1 MTLIEPAADRQS
13 TALAPDLRSLPDR
26 AARAWTERMAVR
38 PRADSTYAVTT
49 ESDSTY
55 LVDIAQHACS
65 CPDNRIRGEHCKH
78 LRRVA
83 IEITARRVAPP
94 GKQRAV
100 CDACGTVTFV
110 AADAGTP
117 HLCGNCRLET
127 GDIVRDRE
135 TDDSLVV
142 TAVTDT
148 PADDWTI
155 EATDETVADYDTND
169 GYPPDDL
176 VVLAT
181 YLSDAVSATEPRE
194 YAFPLSRLRR
204 AEDAE
209 LVGSKT
215 Q

>member
-1 MTLIEPAADRQS
+1 MTLIEPTADRQS

-26 AARAWTERMAVR
+26 AARAWTEHMAVR
-38 PRADSTYAVTT
+38 PRAGSTYAVTT

-55 LVDIAQHACS
+55 LVDIAQRTCS
-65 CPDNRIRGEHCKH
+65 CPDNRIRGERCKH

-94 GKQRAV
+94 GKERAT

-110 AADAGTP
+110 ATDAEAP

-127 GDIVRDRE
+127 GDIVQDRE
-135 TDDSLVV
+135 TGNRLVV
-142 TAVTDT
+142 VRV
-148 PADDWTI
+148 ADERASEWTI

-169 GYPPDDL
+169 GYPPDDP

-181 YLSDAVSATEPRE
+181 YLSDAVRTDDPRE
-194 YAFPLSRLRR
+194 YAFPRSRLRR
-204 AEDAE
+204 VEDAE
-209 LVGSKT
+209 LVAP
-215 Q
+215 

>member
-1 MTLIEPAADRQS
+1 MTLIEPTADRQS
-13 TALAPDLRSLPDR
+13 TALAPDPRSLPDR
-26 AARAWTERMAVR
+26 AARSWTERMAVR
-38 PRADSTYAVTT
+38 PRAGSTYAVTT

-55 LVDIAQHACS
+55 LVDIAQHTCS
-65 CPDNRIRGEHCKH
+65 CPDNRIRGERCKH

-94 GKQRAV
+94 GKERAV
-100 CDACGTVTFV
+100 CDACGTVTFA
-110 AADAGTP
+110 AADARTP
-117 HLCGNCRLET
+117 HLCSHCRLEA

-135 TDDSLVV
+135 TDDRLVV

-148 PADDWTI
+148 SA
-155 EATDETVADYDTND
+155 ADYDTND
-169 GYPPDDL
+169 GYPADDL

-194 YAFPLSRLRR
+194 YAFPLSRLHP

-209 LVGSKT
+209 LVDGGS

>member
-38 PRADSTYAVTT
+38 PRGDSTYAVTT

-55 LVDIAQHACS
+55 LVDIAQRSCS
-65 CPDNRIRGEHCKH
+65 CPDNRIRGERCKH

-83 IEITARRVAPP
+83 IEITAKKVAPP
-94 GKQRAV
+94 GKERAT
-100 CDACGTVTFV
+100 CDACGAVTFV
-110 AADAGTP
+110 AADARTP

-127 GDIVRDRE
+127 GDVVRDRE
-135 TDDSLVV
+135 TGDSLVV
-142 TAVTDT
+142 VRV
-148 PADDWTI
+148 ADERASEWTI
-155 EATDETVADYDTND
+155 DATGETVADYDTND

-181 YLSDAVSATEPRE
+181 YLSDAVGSTDPRE
-194 YAFPLSRLRR
+194 YAFPLSRLRSV
-204 AEDAE
+204 EDAE
-209 LVGSKT
+209 LVSGGT

>member
-38 PRADSTYAVTT
+38 PRADGTYAVTT

-55 LVDIAQHACS
+55 LVDITQQSCA

-94 GKQRAV
+94 GKDRAT

-110 AADAGTP
+110 GPDAPTP
-117 HLCGNCRLET
+117 HLCGQCRLET

-135 TDDSLVV
+135 TGDRLVV

-148 PADDWTI
+148 LADDWTV
-155 EATDETVADYDTND
+155 EATGQTVADYDTND
-169 GYPPDDL
+169 GYPDDDI

-181 YLSDAVSATEPRE
+181 YLSAAVSETDPRE

-209 LVGSKT
+209 LVGP
-215 Q
+215 

>member
-38 PRADSTYAVTT
+38 PRGDSTYAVTT

-55 LVDIAQHACS
+55 LVDIAQRSCS
-65 CPDNRIRGEHCKH
+65 CPDNRIRGERCKH

-83 IEITARRVAPP
+83 IEITAKKVAPP
-94 GKQRAV
+94 GKERAT
-100 CDACGTVTFV
+100 CDACGAVTFV
-110 AADAGTP
+110 AADARTP

-127 GDIVRDRE
+127 GDVVRDRE
-135 TDDSLVV
+135 TGDSLVV
-142 TAVTDT
+142 VRV
-148 PADDWTI
+148 ADERASEWTI
-155 EATDETVADYDTND
+155 DATGETVADYDTND

-181 YLSDAVSATEPRE
+181 YLSDAVGSTDPRE
-194 YAFPLSRLRR
+194 YAFPLSRLRSV
-204 AEDAE
+204 EDAE
-209 LVGSKT
+209 LVAP
-215 Q
+215 

>member
-38 PRADSTYAVTT
+38 PRAGSTYAVTT
-49 ESDSTY
+49 ESDNTY
-55 LVDIAQHACS
+55 LVDIEQRSCS

-83 IEITARRVAPP
+83 IEITAKRVAPP
-94 GKQRAV
+94 GKERAT

-110 AADAGTP
+110 AVDAGAP
-117 HLCGNCRLET
+117 HLCRHCRLET
-127 GDIVRDRE
+127 GDIVQDRE
-135 TDDSLVV
+135 TGDRLVV
-142 TAVTDT
+142 ARV
-148 PADDWTI
+148 ANERAAQWTI
-155 EATDETVADYDTND
+155 EATGETVADYDTND

-181 YLSDAVSATEPRE
+181 YLSDAVRSDDPRE
-194 YAFPLSRLRR
+194 YAFPLSRL
-204 AEDAE
+204 EQTDEGLVDA
-209 LVGSKT
+209 GDA
-215 Q
+215 